1 MNSIA
6 ETISKAIKEGKWLDI
21 TYQNLENSETH
32 FWIAIEDIDAKTKTF
47 SCKIFNH
54 NKSFN
59 SLNAHIKFDQI
70 KSATI
75 LFFTSFETP
84 SYLFEKLSQFD
95 PDDIS
100 WLEYDK
106 YNSIQYFKL
115 LY

>member
-75 LFFTSFETP
+75 LFLHLLKLLLIFLKN
-84 SYLFEKLSQFD
+84 YL
-95 PDDIS
+95 
-100 WLEYDK
+100 
-106 YNSIQYFKL
+106 NSILMIYHG
-115 LY
+115 

>member
-59 SLNAHIKFDQI
+59 SLNAHIKFIGVPDPQYKFNLFSLKKLKISHLNFI
-70 KSATI
+70 KISY
-75 LFFTSFETP
+75 FFQKM
-84 SYLFEKLSQFD
+84 L
-95 PDDIS
+95 
-100 WLEYDK
+100 
-106 YNSIQYFKL
+106 N
-115 LY
+115 